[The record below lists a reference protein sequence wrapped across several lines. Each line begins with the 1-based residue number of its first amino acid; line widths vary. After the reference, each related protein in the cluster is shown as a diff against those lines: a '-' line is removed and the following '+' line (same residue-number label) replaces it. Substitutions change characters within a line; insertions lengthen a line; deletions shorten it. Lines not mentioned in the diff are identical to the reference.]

1 MKSDTLSSQL
11 FEVIHTPRKFRLP
24 KKLFIIAV
32 TMLSLSSCITALVAG
47 AAIATVDIFHDRR
60 SAGEYVDD
68 NTIELTSRNYLVSS
82 KELRSSSHIKPVSW
96 NGILL
101 VTGEIDSEDMKQT
114 IMAKLQS
121 IGGVR
126 QLVDETTITGKTAL
140 LARTNDAWIT
150 TKVKSRLVLKTGLD
164 ANRVKVIT
172 TRGSVY
178 LMGIVTEEEASRA
191 TELARSVRGV
201 ARVVKVFEYKKL

>member
-1 MKSDTLSSQL
+1 MKFSQSISKRIGQLIVVAVFSSTL
-11 FEVIHTPRKFRLP
+11 
-24 KKLFIIAV
+24 
-32 TMLSLSSCITALVAG
+32 LSGCVTALVAG
-47 AAIATVDIFHDRR
+47 AAIATVDIIHDRR

-68 NTIELTSRNYLVSS
+68 NTIELTVRNYLLSS
-82 KELRSSSHIKPVSW
+82 KRLRTSVHIKPVSM

-101 VTGEIDSEDMKQT
+101 TTGEIDAEDVKQEV
-114 IMAKLQS
+114 MARLRE
-121 IGGVR
+121 IDGVR

-150 TKVKSRLVLKTGLD
+150 TKVKSRLLVKTGLD

-178 LMGIVTEEEASRA
+178 LMGIVTQEEAEKA
-191 TELARSVRGV
+191 TELARSVKGV
-201 ARVVKVFEYKKL
+201 ARVVKVFEYHQSES